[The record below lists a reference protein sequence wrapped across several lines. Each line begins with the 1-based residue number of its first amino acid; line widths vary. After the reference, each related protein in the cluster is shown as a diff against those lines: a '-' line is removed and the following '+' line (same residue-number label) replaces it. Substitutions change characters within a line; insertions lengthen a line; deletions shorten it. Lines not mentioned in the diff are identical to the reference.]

1 MVMTITVM
9 ITMIVMMMVI
19 GGIRTYSR
27 TCEYSGPR
35 NLAWTTT
42 MMIIMIVMTIV
53 MMMMIIIII
62 ITLINNNDKHTAG
75 LVRIAAQGI
84 LLGRPVSHSIKE
96 DWMKACNMTC
106 VRRF

>member
-1 MVMTITVM
+1 MMVMTITVM

-53 MMMMIIIII
+53 MMMMMMIIII

-84 LLGRPVSHSIKE
+84 LLGLLL
-96 DWMKACNMTC
+96 
-106 VRRF
+106 